1 MKRFSFLLI
10 SLLACSALCGGLW
23 YVLQPRGEPEVQKI
37 YKVPHLKQKSEKQQQ
52 IKQIET
58 SDVDFDSQKI
68 QTLEETPR
76 DYNISSIL
84 SKEGFSPEEEAAF
97 WKWLA
102 TQHKDNLTE
111 PANEKNTKAAELNL
125 DTDSKKPTYLELSK
139 LVRTVYDLKSILDS
153 YDIEFDFGRA
163 VCPFCSDRTLRTTV
177 NGATGQRDFWN
188 CRNCTGGRSK
198 TMIPFVAKME
208 GIGEYEAA
216 KLLAESAG
224 LLD

>member
-10 SLLACSALCGGLW
+10 SLLACGALCGGLW

-37 YKVPHLKQKSEKQQQ
+37 YKVPHLKQKSEKQQV
-52 IKQIET
+52 KRIET

-68 QTLEETPR
+68 QTLEETQR
-76 DYNISSIL
+76 DNNRSSIL

-97 WKWLA
+97 YEWLA
-102 TQHKDNLTE
+102 THHKDFFTE
-111 PANEKNTKAAELNL
+111 SINDKDTVTELNVE
-125 DTDSKKPTYLELSK
+125 TISKKPTYSELYN
-139 LVRTVYDLKSILDS
+139 LVWSVYDLKGILKS
-153 YDIEFDFGRA
+153 YNIEFKHGKY
-163 VCPFCSDRTLRTTV
+163 VCPFCNDHTLTTIV
-177 NGATGQRDFWN
+177 NGATGRRDFWH
-188 CRNCTGGRSK
+188 CRNCTGRRSK

-208 GIGEYEAA
+208 GISSYEAA